1 MSELYSKVGNSAEK
15 RMEQF
20 KEYFIAWGRFK
31 IKVFQDIVILVEYQH
46 YKFLYEMSLSER
58 LMLEVY
64 DHRNVSIDVGYF
76 VELQKCVK
84 SNKSI

>member
-31 IKVFQDIVILVEYQH
+31 IKVF
-46 YKFLYEMSLSER
+46 
-58 LMLEVY
+58 
-64 DHRNVSIDVGYF
+64 
-76 VELQKCVK
+76 
-84 SNKSI
+84 